1 MRIRDFSPRT
11 KRRQSQFGKAGLLVL
26 ALVAVFLVIVIG
38 RNISRHD
45 ELVQWRVRLEA
56 EAGNPPWPE
65 WSPTWPDLPQPKRL
79 HVRPAASV
87 VGPYAFAATHQD
99 TMRTIP
105 CYCGCVREGH
115 ESVLQCFLSGS
126 RNDGSPIWTDH
137 SFDCE
142 LCIHIAREVFL
153 LTSQRMSAT
162 GIRAVIESKYRNSG
176 TPTRTPPNG
185 GSGGH
190 H

>member
-1 MRIRDFSPRT
+1 MRIRSFSPRA
-11 KRRQSQFGKAGLLVL
+11 KGRRSRFGKAGFLLV
-26 ALVAVFLVIVIG
+26 ALVAAFMVVLIA

-45 ELVQWRVRLEA
+45 DLVQWRVRLEA
-56 EAGNPPWPE
+56 EAGNPAWPE
-65 WSPTWPDLPQPKRL
+65 WSPSWPDLPQPKRL

-87 VGPYAFAATHQD
+87 IGPYAFAATHQD
-99 TMRTIP
+99 TMKTIP

-126 RNDGSPIWTDH
+126 RSDDTPIWTDH

-142 LCIHIAREVFL
+142 MCVHIAREVFL
-153 LTSQRMSAT
+153 MTSQRLPAAE
-162 GIRAVIESKYRNSG
+162 IRAVIESKYRNSG
-176 TPTRTPPNG
+176 TPTRTPPKG
-185 GSGGH
+185 GSGVH

>member
-1 MRIRDFSPRT
+1 MV
-11 KRRQSQFGKAGLLVL
+11 VL
-26 ALVAVFLVIVIG
+26 IA

-45 ELVQWRVRLEA
+45 DLVQWRVRLEA
-56 EAGNPPWPE
+56 EAGNPAWPE
-65 WSPTWPDLPQPKRL
+65 WSPSWPDLPQPKRL

-87 VGPYAFAATHQD
+87 IGPYAFAATHQD
-99 TMRTIP
+99 TMKTIP

-126 RNDGSPIWTDH
+126 RSDDTPIWTDH

-142 LCIHIAREVFL
+142 MCVHIAREVFL
-153 LTSQRMSAT
+153 MTSQRLPAAE
-162 GIRAVIESKYRNSG
+162 IRAVIESKYRNSG
-176 TPTRTPPNG
+176 TPTRTPPKG
-185 GSGGH
+185 GSGVH